1 MMLSATKRMLKGAMV
16 ACAYRTGILQLYLR
30 RKLRDRAVVLTYH
43 RVLPKERSAES
54 FSTDA
59 IVVSPEAF
67 RRQMQLL
74 RRLFT
79 PLSADEF
86 AKALQSGRM
95 PPGAC
100 LVTFDDGWYDN
111 LDHALPILQEC
122 SVPAVLFVATD
133 YIGSDGCFWQERLSR
148 ALNAARQKPE
158 LSAGLFAELDASH
171 LLGAPLSPAEAK
183 TAIRAIID
191 RYKSQPQAEIDALVR
206 KVEDLLRQSGAAPS
220 RAHPDRFLTWEQV
233 KQLGNS
239 GVMAIGSHCC
249 THTPLTKLD
258 GAAVQ
263 SELQRSRQV
272 ILERTGFNP
281 DDLAYPNGDHDA
293 QIAKA
298 VRDNGYRCAYT
309 TNRGLVDSAAD
320 AFRLRRINIH
330 EHSTATDA
338 AFMSR
343 LAGLF

>member
-1 MMLSATKRMLKGAMV
+1 MMRTAKRMLKGAMV
-16 ACAYRTGILQLYLR
+16 AFAYRTGLLESYLR
-30 RKLRDRAVVLTYH
+30 RKLRGRAVVLTYH

-59 IVVSPEAF
+59 IVVSPETF

-86 AKALQSGRM
+86 AQALSAGQL

-100 LVTFDDGWYDN
+100 VVTFDDGWYDN
-111 LDHALPILQEC
+111 LDYALPILRET

-133 YIGSDGCFWQERLSR
+133 YIGTDKCFWQERLSR
-148 ALNAARQKPE
+148 ALSAARRIPE
-158 LSAGLFAELDASH
+158 RSRSLFAEIGATH
-171 LLGAPLSPAEAK
+171 LLDDALPPAQAK
-183 TAIRAIID
+183 LAIRAIVD
-191 RYKSQPQAEIDALVR
+191 RYKAQPQPEIDALVR
-206 KVEDLLRQSGAAPS
+206 KVEELLRDASVTTDGQ
-220 RAHPDRFLTWEQV
+220 HPDRFLTWEQV
-233 KQLGNS
+233 KALDES
-239 GVMAIGSHCC
+239 GLVAIGSHCC

-258 GAAVQ
+258 ASAVQ
-263 SELQRSRQV
+263 AELRRSRDV
-272 ILERTGFNP
+272 IRERIGVNP
-281 DDLAYPNGDHDA
+281 SDLAYPNGDHDA
-293 QIAKA
+293 QIATA
-298 VRDNGYRCAYT
+298 VKDNGYRCAYT
-309 TNRGLVDSAAD
+309 TMRGLVDPAAD

-330 EHSTATDA
+330 EQSTASDA

>member
-1 MMLSATKRMLKGAMV
+1 MRSAKRMLKGAMV
-16 ACAYRTGILQLYLR
+16 AFAYRTGLLQLYLR
-30 RKLRDRAVVLTYH
+30 RKLRGRAVVLTYH

-59 IVVSPEAF
+59 IVVSPETF

-86 AKALQSGRM
+86 AQALSAGRL
-95 PPGAC
+95 PAGAC
-100 LVTFDDGWYDN
+100 VVTFDDGWYDN
-111 LDHALPILQEC
+111 LDYALPILRETG
-122 SVPAVLFVATD
+122 VPAVLFVATD
-133 YIGSDGCFWQERLSR
+133 YIDSQDCFWQERLSR
-148 ALNAARQKPE
+148 ALSTARQIPARS
-158 LSAGLFAELDASH
+158 SALFAELGASH
-171 LLGAPLSPAEAK
+171 LLDASLTPAQAK
-183 TAIRAIID
+183 LAIRAIID
-191 RYKSQPQAEIDALVR
+191 RYKAQPQAEIDVLVNR
-206 KVEDLLRQSGAAPS
+206 VEALLREAGVGVDG
-220 RAHPDRFLTWEQV
+220 RHPDRFLTWEQV
-233 KQLGNS
+233 RQLGNS

-258 GAAVQ
+258 AGAVQ
-263 SELQRSRQV
+263 TELRRSRE
-272 ILERTGFNP
+272 IIRERAGIDP
-281 DDLAYPNGDHDA
+281 SDLAYPNGDHDA

-298 VRDNGYRCAYT
+298 VKDNGYRCAYT
-309 TNRGLVDSAAD
+309 TNRGLVDPSAD

-330 EHSTATDA
+330 EQSTASDA